1 MMLLVSR
8 RAFVIMMAAIDVPPG
23 TGRTGID
30 DLWSYA
36 GDHNSSR
43 AVAAAGATESAI
55 SFPDDTNTGVVDK
68 ARLKASG
75 PIITSEDEQ
84 IIRELDISGTVQINH
99 NAVRIENCRIT
110 AAAFSVVTV
119 ADGVTGAVVQ
129 NCEINGVGSGNDGSC
144 GISGHGTFTGNNIYN
159 VENGF
164 SLAGNATIIENNY
177 IHDLKAS
184 GAPHYDGI
192 QIDGNVSEVTIT
204 HNTIINNHN
213 QTSAVMIDNWA
224 GPISDIVVDSNRLIG
239 GAYTVY
245 SDGRLG
251 TGRISNVSFTNNRMG
266 RGLYGYRAFSRNAA
280 TWKGNLDDASGR
292 PI

>member
-1 MMLLVSR
+1 MLLVSR
-8 RAFVIMMAAIDVPPG
+8 RAFIIMMTAIDVPHG
-23 TGRTGID
+23 GLTGID
-30 DLWSYA
+30 APSSYA
-36 GDHNSSR
+36 GDQNSW
-43 AVAAAGATESAI
+43 APVLPAAGSTDPAGY
-55 SFPDDTNTGVVDK
+55 PDDTNTGVGDK

-75 PIITSEDEQ
+75 PITTSEDEQ
-84 IIRELDISGTVQINH
+84 IIRGLDIAGTVQINH
-99 NAVRIENCRIT
+99 NAVRIESCRIT
-110 AAAFSVVTV
+110 AASFSVVTV

-144 GISGHGTFTGNNIYN
+144 GVSGHGTFIGNNIYN

-164 SLAGNATIIENNY
+164 SIAGNSTVIENNY

-192 QIDGNVSEVTIT
+192 QIDGNVSGVTIT

-224 GPISDIVVDSNRLIG
+224 GPISDIVVASNRLIG

-266 RGLYGYRAFSRNAA
+266 RGLYGYRAFSRNAV
-280 TWKGNLDDASGR
+280 TWKGNLDDATGR